1 VTEVPPP
8 KDTDVPPSD
17 RGKRPGVPAE
27 EDPLARFDA
36 RVLDPAT
43 AVRILDGKP
52 LKPTIY
58 RNNRLVV
65 NAKDRAELG
74 AILKAIDGVLAE
86 MSAWADGRPRQSYR
100 RRNADPWSPMR
111 QPGGAASDSSIEP
124 DREWQDQA
132 RRLRRAEES
141 KVPLAAVVSLE
152 PAGPDR
158 FAPQAP
164 IDVLEVVQRL
174 RAKVTRPLPG
184 GPAVPVPPEARVGLE
199 HLLFVTINLA
209 PYGAS
214 LAPYGA
220 SLAPYGASLAPYG
233 ASLAGIPLN
242 RSAGGGV
249 FSYLAP
255 GTGGR
260 TPVSL
265 VLEVPDVPLD
275 GPRAV
280 VLDTGC
286 EEKHPWFAE
295 KVARRVAVDEGN
307 GVQSVIGMD
316 VDLASSVETD
326 PEGNACAPDLMTGAI
341 PPVCGHG
348 TFITGILRQKAP
360 SAQISSLRIV
370 GPDGVVPEGALS
382 TAVTEILIKHK
393 QELDKSNGVTGWL
406 DALVLSLGYYLETDD
421 DPENSSAG
429 EHSALGTLLAELASL
444 GVAIFA
450 SAGNDS
456 TTRPFYPAAFAVD
469 PRFTAKNCVPL
480 VSVAA
485 ENPDQSIAL
494 FSNDGDWVTAQ
505 APGASLV
512 SSLPTVM
519 CGGWQPDVSIIGPGN
534 RVRSTIDPDQYSGG
548 FGLWSGTSFAAPV
561 VAGDFLAGLAALAPQ
576 ASLKER
582 RAIVQGLAGLR
593 RTD

>member
-1 VTEVPPP
+1 
-8 KDTDVPPSD
+8 
-17 RGKRPGVPAE
+17 
-27 EDPLARFDA
+27 
-36 RVLDPAT
+36 
-43 AVRILDGKP
+43 
-52 LKPTIY
+52 
-58 RNNRLVV
+58 
-65 NAKDRAELG
+65 
-74 AILKAIDGVLAE
+74 
-86 MSAWADGRPRQSYR
+86 
-100 RRNADPWSPMR
+100 
-111 QPGGAASDSSIEP
+111 
-124 DREWQDQA
+124 
-132 RRLRRAEES
+132 
-141 KVPLAAVVSLE
+141 
-152 PAGPDR
+152 
-158 FAPQAP
+158 
-164 IDVLEVVQRL
+164 
-174 RAKVTRPLPG
+174 
-184 GPAVPVPPEARVGLE
+184 
-199 HLLFVTINLA
+199 
-209 PYGAS
+209 
-214 LAPYGA
+214 
-220 SLAPYGASLAPYG
+220 
-233 ASLAGIPLN
+233 
-242 RSAGGGV
+242 
-249 FSYLAP
+249 
-255 GTGGR
+255 
-260 TPVSL
+260 
-265 VLEVPDVPLD
+265 
-275 GPRAV
+275 
-280 VLDTGC
+280 
-286 EEKHPWFAE
+286 
-295 KVARRVAVDEGN
+295 
-307 GVQSVIGMD
+307 
-316 VDLASSVETD
+316 
-326 PEGNACAPDLMTGAI
+326 
-341 PPVCGHG
+341 
-348 TFITGILRQKAP
+348 
-360 SAQISSLRIV
+360 
-370 GPDGVVPEGALS
+370 LS
-382 TAVTEILIKHK
+382 TAVTEILIQHK

-421 DPENSSAG
+421 DPENSSAS